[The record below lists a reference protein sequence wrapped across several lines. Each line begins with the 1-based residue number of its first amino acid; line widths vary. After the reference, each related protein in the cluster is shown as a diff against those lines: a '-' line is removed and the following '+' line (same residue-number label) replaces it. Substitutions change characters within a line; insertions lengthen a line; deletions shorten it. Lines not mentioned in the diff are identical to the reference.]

1 MPPSFVRIGAV
12 YMRQLY
18 LLRRSLIRLF
28 NVLFWPVMEFMVWG
42 FMALYIQKTATG
54 PLAQSVVF
62 LLGALIGWDINCRGQ
77 LAMNIAVLEDIWTR
91 NIIQMLVT
99 PIRLWEWLMAIA
111 LYTLTKVAAITVVLG
126 LLAWWLYS
134 FSLFSIGWTFLPLAA
149 NLFLFGWALGLFTFG
164 LLLRYGNAAE
174 ALTWGVPFLIQPFS
188 CVFYPLQ
195 TLPGWAQS
203 VARLLPTTYIFEGLR
218 RTLTEGGEV
227 AWDMWLRIAGLNVIY
242 AAVGLCF
249 VSWMIKTARRTGQL
263 CRLGQE

>member
-1 MPPSFVRIGAV
+1 MNHSLQRIGAV

-18 LLRRSLIRLF
+18 LLKRSLIRLF
-28 NVLFWPVMEFMVWG
+28 DVLFWPVMEFMVWG
-42 FMALYIQKTATG
+42 FMALYIQKTAQG

-62 LLGALIGWDINCRGQ
+62 ILGALIGWDINCRGQ

-99 PIRLWEWLMAIA
+99 PIRLWEWLLAIA
-111 LYTLTKVAAITVVLG
+111 LYTLTKVAVIVLVLG
-126 LLAWWLYS
+126 LLAAGVYS
-134 FSLFSIGWTFLPLAA
+134 FNLLSIGWTFLPLAA

-188 CVFYPLQ
+188 CVFYPLES
-195 TLPGWAQS
+195 LPHWAQS
-203 VARLLPTTYIFEGLR
+203 IARLLPTTYAFEGLR
-218 RTLTEGGEV
+218 LAINQGTVSWAVWGK
-227 AWDMWLRIAGLNVIY
+227 IAGLNLLY
-242 AAVGLCF
+242 AVAGLLF
-249 VSWMIKTARRTGQL
+249 VSWMLKTARKTGQL